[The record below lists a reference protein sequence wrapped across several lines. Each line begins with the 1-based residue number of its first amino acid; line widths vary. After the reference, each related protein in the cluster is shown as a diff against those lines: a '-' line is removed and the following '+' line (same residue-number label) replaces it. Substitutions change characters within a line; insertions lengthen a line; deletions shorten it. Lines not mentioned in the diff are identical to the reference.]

1 MTPGQI
7 AHDAGRFERKWEH
20 MGESQKADWERI
32 AQSVIPRSEPMTE
45 KEIDAL
51 YLAAT
56 NQHLRPSDM
65 RLVTLM
71 ARAIE
76 RHHGITQQAA
86 K

>member
-45 KEIDAL
+45 KEIAEEEYNEDYREYADE
-51 YLAAT
+51 AMDGRSA
-56 NQHLRPSDM
+56 
-65 RLVTLM
+65 VT
-71 ARAIE
+71 
-76 RHHGITQQAA
+76 GY
-86 K
+86 